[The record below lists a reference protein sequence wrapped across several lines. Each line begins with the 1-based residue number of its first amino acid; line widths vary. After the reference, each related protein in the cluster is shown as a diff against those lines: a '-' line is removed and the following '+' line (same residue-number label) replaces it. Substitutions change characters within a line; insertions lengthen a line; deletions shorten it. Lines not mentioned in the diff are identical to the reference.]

1 MAARRERQG
10 IHDTVQEVR
19 RAYLLVTPFILLLAI
34 AVGYWLARRA
44 LLPVTTMSRQARR
57 IGMASLHERLPVQ
70 NPHDQLGALAGV
82 MNELLAR
89 LDGGI
94 AQQRRFVAD
103 ASHELRTP
111 VAILRAEAEVTLSQ
125 PSRSEGE
132 YRNALDVMGLATD
145 RLSRIVEDLFLLA
158 RADGGQRLIELRPVY
173 LDELLA
179 DVVRA
184 LTPVAA
190 QREVVIEFG
199 SPPTTD
205 EGPTCRGDAN
215 LLDRL
220 FLNLLDNAVKHSP
233 RGGRVHVAR
242 HTRGGSHVIDVRD
255 EGTGI
260 PPEAQP
266 MVFDRFSRVDVTRAH
281 EALPRPRLGE
291 TPGVAGDVSP
301 IRSSGAGL
309 GLAITRWIA
318 EAHGGAVTLHASDA
332 QGSCFRVVLP
342 TH

>member
-1 MAARRERQG
+1 MAALRERQG

-19 RAYLLVTPFILLLAI
+19 RAYLLVTPFNLLLAI

-57 IGMASLHERLPVQ
+57 IGVASLHERLPVQ
-70 NPHDQLGALAGV
+70 NPHDELGALAGV

-158 RADGGQRLIELRPVY
+158 RADGGS
-173 LDELLA
+173 A
-179 DVVRA
+179 
-184 LTPVAA
+184 
-190 QREVVIEFG
+190 
-199 SPPTTD
+199 
-205 EGPTCRGDAN
+205 
-215 LLDRL
+215 
-220 FLNLLDNAVKHSP
+220 
-233 RGGRVHVAR
+233 
-242 HTRGGSHVIDVRD
+242 
-255 EGTGI
+255 
-260 PPEAQP
+260 
-266 MVFDRFSRVDVTRAH
+266 
-281 EALPRPRLGE
+281 
-291 TPGVAGDVSP
+291 
-301 IRSSGAGL
+301 
-309 GLAITRWIA
+309 
-318 EAHGGAVTLHASDA
+318 
-332 QGSCFRVVLP
+332 
-342 TH
+342 